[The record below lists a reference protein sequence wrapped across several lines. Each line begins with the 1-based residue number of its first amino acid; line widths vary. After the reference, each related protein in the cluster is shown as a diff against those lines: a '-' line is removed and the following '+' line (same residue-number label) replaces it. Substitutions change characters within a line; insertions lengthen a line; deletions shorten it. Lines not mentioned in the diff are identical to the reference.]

1 MTGGINQPQLPEI
14 DVGPSQP
21 QLPQP
26 IAGPSQHQ
34 PSSASPSHPQLPL
47 PTAGLSQ
54 SLPQDP
60 HQTVDSLEDT
70 SSDLLFTKR
79 SRGPTRCHQVW
90 NMREGQ
96 RIFITTNNLGQPVNE
111 NASKLTNFLGTIA
124 RNGDYAPLTYSNWR
138 VVPNEKKDDMYE
150 LVMSKFQFDKEIKSW
165 VLMSIGKKWRDWKCE
180 LKKFHYLPHD
190 NDEAWLADLNER
202 VQKDQWKA
210 LIEFWNSE
218 EGKVRNKINTK
229 NRRKQRISHTAG
241 TKSFA
246 RIREEERN
254 KRANREDLT
263 QVDMFLL
270 THRRKNGMP
279 VDEASSRA
287 MEQLNERTSQQP
299 EASHNSTARRDI
311 FSEVMGDE
319 RHGRVRTYGL
329 GPSPSDIWGTTSHSV
344 QSQGMTS
351 NAQKIDEQYEELHAE
366 ISSLRETMADRDAQ
380 ISSLRETM
388 TTLMAAITNP
398 SINLATLL
406 GVSANPSLNQ
416 PSSSSSHLVLTP
428 QRDLVN
434 KGNSTSC
441 TNVTQVLLK
450 SIVRPGDTVA
460 KGIVLS
466 TDPLTKVGGQK
477 LGVGFW
483 EPYVD
488 LANSYGTGKMSELE
502 SCLETNMEKFKTV
515 PGCVGNY
522 AGLTEPGNARAK
534 ALLVIPKN
542 STLSPIPDS
551 LCLEEKGSPA
561 TRSNKTRIDHGET
574 KLQKQPT

>member
-1 MTGGINQPQLPEI
+1 MKRARSKRTTRLPISLMTGGINQPQLPET

-26 IAGPSQHQ
+26 IVGPSQHQ
-34 PSSASPSHPQLPL
+34 PSSATSGPVQPLLPESTAGPSHPQLPL

-60 HQTVDSLEDT
+60 HQTVDSLDDT
-70 SSDLLFTKR
+70 SSDLLFTKRR

-111 NASKLTNFLGTIA
+111 NASKLTNFFGTIA

-165 VLMSIGKKWRDWKCE
+165 VLMSIEKKWRDWKCE
-180 LKKFHYLPHD
+180 LKKFHYSPHD
-190 NDEAWLADLNER
+190 NDEARLADLNER
-202 VQKDQWKA
+202 VQMDQWKA

-218 EGKVRNKINTK
+218 EGKDRNKINTE

-254 KRANREDLT
+254 KRANGEDLT
-263 QVDMFLL
+263 RVDMFLL

-279 VDEASSRA
+279 VDEALARA

-299 EASHNSTARRDI
+299 EASHNSTARKDI

-344 QSQGMTS
+344 LSQGMTS
-351 NAQKIDEQYEELHAE
+351 NAQKIVNNMRNCMLKYLH
-366 ISSLRETMADRDAQ
+366 
-380 ISSLRETM
+380 
-388 TTLMAAITNP
+388 
-398 SINLATLL
+398 
-406 GVSANPSLNQ
+406 
-416 PSSSSSHLVLTP
+416 
-428 QRDLVN
+428 
-434 KGNSTSC
+434 
-441 TNVTQVLLK
+441 
-450 SIVRPGDTVA
+450 
-460 KGIVLS
+460 
-466 TDPLTKVGGQK
+466 
-477 LGVGFW
+477 
-483 EPYVD
+483 
-488 LANSYGTGKMSELE
+488 
-502 SCLETNMEKFKTV
+502 
-515 PGCVGNY
+515 
-522 AGLTEPGNARAK
+522 
-534 ALLVIPKN
+534 
-542 STLSPIPDS
+542 
-551 LCLEEKGSPA
+551 
-561 TRSNKTRIDHGET
+561 
-574 KLQKQPT
+574 